1 MSFPKVISIY
11 KKDTGVITQVL
22 SVSQE
27 SDIAISDDFGY
38 VDGNYKIGEFKVVN
52 NKVVSY
58 TPDYVVGKNESDVRE
73 KRNKLLNF
81 SDWTQMPDS
90 PLSESKKTE
99 WKTYR
104 QTLRDITKTAKPKI
118 SKLRLDLE
126 SVTFPE
132 KPS

>member
-11 KKDTGVITQVL
+11 KKDTGIITQVL

-27 SDIAISDDFGY
+27 SDIIIGDDFGY
-38 VDGNYKIGEFKVVN
+38 VDGNYKSGQFKVVN
-52 NKVVSY
+52 NKVVSH

-73 KRNKLLNF
+73 KRDKLLNF

-99 WKTYR
+99 WATYR
-104 QTLRDITKTAKPKI
+104 QQLRDMMSSYTDNENNTV
-118 SKLRLDLE
+118 DNT
-126 SVTFPE
+126 TFPTPPE
-132 KPS
+132 